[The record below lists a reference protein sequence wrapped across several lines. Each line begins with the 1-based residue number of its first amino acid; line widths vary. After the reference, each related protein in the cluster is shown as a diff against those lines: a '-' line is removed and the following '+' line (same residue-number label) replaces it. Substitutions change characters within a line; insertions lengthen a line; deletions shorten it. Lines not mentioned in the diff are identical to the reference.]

1 MIKVIISAFLMSL
14 SLTNCA
20 QKQADATAQKPETAT
35 AMSMTNTVLD
45 TNWTTKIVKTN
56 AEWKALLS
64 PEVYHITR
72 EQGTE
77 RAFSCPLYKNKEAGV
92 YVCLSCKNPLFG
104 SHTKFDSGTGW
115 PSYFSPYASKSLV
128 THEDHSYGMTRVEVA
143 CARCDAHLGH
153 VFEDGPKPT
162 GLRYCI
168 DGFALEFVPQAATVV
183 EPSKSVSMSPKE
195 AKAVF
200 AGGCFW
206 CVEAVFE
213 RIKGIKTVV
222 SGYTGGR
229 EASPTYEAVGNGQT
243 GHAEAVE
250 VTYDPSVVSY
260 EALLKVFVASIDP
273 TQVNGQGPDHGKQYR
288 SVAFYAT
295 TEEQQTIDAYLMQLT
310 KSGDYKK
317 PLAIE
322 VSPTQKFWMAEQ
334 YHQDYVKLNPS
345 NPYVQQESI
354 PRMKRTLEKV
364 KKMNIS
370 LAL

>member
-1 MIKVIISAFLMSL
+1 MIKVIISAFLMSF
-14 SLTNCA
+14 SLVNCA
-20 QKQADATAQKPETAT
+20 QKQAPNTANAPEVAS
-35 AMSMTNTVLD
+35 AMPMTSAMGD

-56 AEWKALLS
+56 AEWKTLLS

-77 RAFSCPLYKNKEAGV
+77 MAFSCPLYKNKEAGV
-92 YVCLSCKNPLFG
+92 YICLSCKNPLF
-104 SHTKFDSGTGW
+104 SSKTKFDSGTGW
-115 PSYFSPYASKSLV
+115 PSYFSPYASKSV
-128 THEDHSYGMTRVEVA
+128 IKNEDRSYGMTRVEVA

-153 VFEDGPKPT
+153 VFDDGPKPT

-168 DGFALEFVPQAATVV
+168 DGFALEFVPETAMSMAT
-183 EPSKSVSMSPKE
+183 ESVSMSSKE

-213 RIKGIKTVV
+213 RIKGVKTVV
-222 SGYTGGR
+222 SGYSGGK
-229 EASPTYEAVGNGQT
+229 EANPTYEAVGQGET
-243 GHAEAVE
+243 SHAEAVE

-273 TQVNGQGPDHGKQYR
+273 TQVNGQGPDRGRQYR
-288 SVAFYAT
+288 SIAFYAT
-295 TEEQQTIDAYLMQLT
+295 AEEKQIIEAYLTQLT
-310 KSGDYKK
+310 QSGEYKK

-345 NPYVQQESI
+345 NPYVQHESI
-354 PRMKRTLEKV
+354 PRMKRTLDKAA
-364 KKMNIS
+364 KMNIA